1 MKTKILKSVFPL
13 AAIVLAVGGAF
24 AFNGAPEKSAVVDIN
39 GYIPGSTC
47 EETEIVCQTENNG
60 VFCTDASS
68 MQLYRLNP
76 AGTACPNPLY
86 RKL

>member
-24 AFNGAPEKSAVVDIN
+24 AFNGAPERNAVIDVN
-39 GYIPGSTC
+39 GYIPGSNC

-68 MQLYRLNP
+68 VQLYRLNP

>member
-24 AFNGAPEKSAVVDIN
+24 AFNGAPERNAVIDVN

-47 EETEIVCQTENNG
+47 EETEIVCQTDNNG
-60 VFCTDASS
+60 IVCTDDSS
-68 MQLYRLNP
+68 VELYRLNP

-86 RKL
+86 RKP

>member
-24 AFNGAPEKSAVVDIN
+24 AFNGAPEKSAVIDVN
-39 GYIPGSTC
+39 GYIPGSSC

-68 MQLYRLNP
+68 AQLYRLNA
-76 AGTACPNPLY
+76 AGTSCPNRLY
-86 RKL
+86 RKM

>member
-24 AFNGAPEKSAVVDIN
+24 AFNGAPEKSAVIDVN
-39 GYIPGSTC
+39 GYIPGSSC
-47 EETEIVCQTENNG
+47 EPTETVCQTDNNG
-60 VFCTDASS
+60 IFCTDASS
-68 MQLYRLNP
+68 VQLYRLNS
-76 AGTACPNPLY
+76 AGTACPNRLY

>member
-24 AFNGAPEKSAVVDIN
+24 AFNGAPERNAVIDVN

-47 EETEIVCQTENNG
+47 EETEIVCQTDNNG
-60 VFCTDASS
+60 IFCTDASS
-68 MQLYRLNP
+68 VELYRLNG

-86 RKL
+86 MKL